1 MQRWLP
7 LFPERASTI
16 SAQVD
21 HLLYFEIAIAAFF
34 AALIFTLLLVFAV
47 KYRRRSETER
57 PRPIVGDLRLELVW
71 TLVPMV
77 LTMVMFAWGADVF
90 FQEAHPPRDAMEVTV
105 VAKQWMWKF
114 QQPTGQ
120 REINAL
126 HVPLGR
132 PVRLLMTSEDVIHS
146 LFIPAFRV
154 KKDVLPGRY
163 TMLWFQAARPGTYH
177 LFCSQYC
184 GSQHA
189 SMIGWVYVQ
198 EPSQYEAWLSGRRAT
213 SVSPVASGRALFERL
228 GCITCHVQAAPQ
240 RCPRLESLY
249 GKPVKL
255 TTGQTVIADEG
266 YLRESIIDPQAKI
279 VAGYQAVM
287 PTYTGQLKEED
298 VLDLIAYIKSLSPP
312 AEESTP

>member
-1 MQRWLP
+1 MERWLP

-16 SAQVD
+16 SGQVD
-21 HLLYFEIAIAAFF
+21 RLFGFEIVVAVFF
-34 AALIFTLLLVFAV
+34 AALIFALVLVFAV
-47 KYRRRSETER
+47 KFHRGRSR
-57 PRPIVGDLRLELVW
+57 PVADDMRLELTW
-71 TLVPMV
+71 TLIPLGVT
-77 LTMVMFAWGADVF
+77 LVMFAWGADIF
-90 FQEAHPPRDAMEVTV
+90 FQGTHPPRDAMEITV

-120 REINAL
+120 REIDTL

-132 PVRLLMTSEDVIHS
+132 PVKLLMTSEDVIHS
-146 LFIPAFRV
+146 LFVPAFRV

-163 TMLWFQAARPGTYH
+163 TTLWFQATRLGTYH

-184 GSQHA
+184 GAQHS
-189 SMIGWVYVQ
+189 SMIGWVYVL
-198 EPSQYEAWLSGRRAT
+198 EPSAYEAWLSGRRAT
-213 SVSPVASGRALFERL
+213 SASPVDSGRALFQRL

-240 RCPRLESLY
+240 RCPRLEGLY
-249 GKPVKL
+249 GKTVKL

-266 YLRESIIDPQAKI
+266 YIRESIIEPQAKI
-279 VAGYQAVM
+279 VAGYQPVM

-312 AEESTP
+312 LEEGNQ